1 MTMLDGSLQTRVIEV
16 AHSRRLLVA
25 SDYDGTLSTI
35 VRDRERAI
43 PVEGVREALHILA
56 ALPDTHVALIS
67 GRGRGD
73 LGRVSGLGAPIE
85 LIGSHGVEFEHGF
98 DPPLTTAQQ
107 TLQRELKEELMG
119 LCGRFPALTC
129 EVKPGSLAIHYRDAP
144 IEQTA
149 AALDAIDRGPARRAG
164 VQIRQG
170 LEVVELTVVS
180 GTKGDAIRRLQDFH
194 DATATVFIGDDVTDE
209 DGFDALGHTDLSVK
223 VGPGETKARH
233 RVVTPSDVSELLRV
247 IGVAR
252 EEAFTRSGRLDL
264 GPVN

>member
-1 MTMLDGSLQTRVIEV
+1 MMLDGSLHRRLLEV
-16 AHSRRLLVA
+16 AQVRRLLVT
-25 SDYDGTLSTI
+25 SDYDGTLSNI

-43 PVEGVREALHILA
+43 PVDGAREALHGLA

-73 LGRVSGLGAPIE
+73 LGRVSGFGAPIE

-98 DPPLTTAQQ
+98 DPPLTAAQHA
-107 TLQRELKEELMG
+107 LQRELKEELMG

-144 IEQTA
+144 LEQSA
-149 AALDAIDRGPARRAG
+149 AALDAIDRGPARREG
-164 VQIRQG
+164 VQLRYG

-180 GTKGDAIRRLQDFH
+180 GSKGDAIRRLQAFH
-194 DATATVFIGDDVTDE
+194 EPTATVFIGDDVTDE
-209 DGFDALGHTDLSVK
+209 DGFDALGADDLAVK
-223 VGPGETKARH
+223 VGLGVTKALH
-233 RVVTPSDVSELLRV
+233 RVAEPSDVSELLRI
-247 IGVAR
+247 IGVTR
-252 EEAFTRSGRLDL
+252 EEAFTQSGRLKP

>member
-1 MTMLDGSLQTRVIEV
+1 MTLLDRSLQRRLVEV
-16 AHSRRLLVA
+16 ARGRRLLVT
-25 SDYDGTLSTI
+25 SDYDGTLANI
-35 VRDRERAI
+35 VRDRERAT
-43 PVEGVREALHILA
+43 PVDGVREALRMLA
-56 ALPDTHVALIS
+56 ELPDTHVALIS

-73 LGRVSGLGAPIE
+73 LGRVSGFGAPIE

-98 DPPLTTAQQ
+98 DPPLTPAQHA
-107 TLQRELKEELMG
+107 LQRELKEELMG

-144 IEQTA
+144 LEQTS
-149 AALDAIDRGPARRAG
+149 AALEAIDRGPALRPG
-164 VQIRQG
+164 VQLRKG

-180 GTKGDAIRRLQDFH
+180 GTKGDAIRRLQAVH
-194 DATATVFIGDDVTDE
+194 DPTATVFIGDDVTDE
-209 DGFDALGHTDLSVK
+209 DGFHALRDIDVSVK
-223 VGPGETKARH
+223 VGLGATKALH
-233 RVVTPSDVSELLRV
+233 RVADPSDVSEILRV